1 MAEQQ
6 PPRRSTLPKDEAQRR
21 YIEIGE
27 LVVLEQIK
35 RDADWLDDHP
45 IAIGPFARL
54 DASAAAAHDGKTRGV
69 ISNLFGSQAAFQA
82 ETMALALS
90 AADWID
96 RIQYPDPAAFP
107 DAEAWL
113 DALLAAESARG
124 PRHAA
129 DPVIDF
135 GTLWALWLGA
145 VPYGLWSDKVVGPSM
160 DEHVQVV
167 GRLAQVLAGAID
179 HFGLELRDDTTV
191 DDLAFAH
198 RRHGR
203 GRLAQPVPHD
213 ASTRATRRSRSR
225 PCSGGRAACSGA
237 ARFRPRRGA
246 PARPRRPAR
255 PPARGRAGRA
265 CRGCGRRA

>member
-1 MAEQQ
+1 
-6 PPRRSTLPKDEAQRR
+6 
-21 YIEIGE
+21 
-27 LVVLEQIK
+27 VLEQIK

-54 DASAAAAHDGKTRGV
+54 DAGAAAAHDGKTRGV

-167 GRLAQVLAGAID
+167 GRLAQVLAEAID

-191 DDLAFAH
+191 DDLAFAIAGMVEGVWLNQCLTTQH
-198 RRHGR
+198 PGDAKEPIATLLQRSGR
-203 GRLAQPVPHD
+203 MLW
-213 ASTRATRRSRSR
+213 
-225 PCSGGRAACSGA
+225 
-237 ARFRPRRGA
+237 RGA
-246 PARPRRPAR
+246 IQASPGRTRPAS
-255 PPARGRAGRA
+255 
-265 CRGCGRRA
+265 

>member
-54 DASAAAAHDGKTRGV
+54 DAGAAAAHDGKTRGV

-96 RIQYPDPAAFP
+96 RIQYPEPAAFP
-107 DAEAWL
+107 DAEAWV
-113 DALLAAESARG
+113 DALLADESARG

-135 GTLWALWLGA
+135 GTLWALWLGV
-145 VPYGLWSDKVVGPSM
+145 VPYGDV
-160 DEHVQVV
+160 ERQ
-167 GRLAQVLAGAID
+167 
-179 HFGLELRDDTTV
+179 
-191 DDLAFAH
+191 
-198 RRHGR
+198 
-203 GRLAQPVPHD
+203 
-213 ASTRATRRSRSR
+213 
-225 PCSGGRAACSGA
+225 GGRAEH
-237 ARFRPRRGA
+237 
-246 PARPRRPAR
+246 
-255 PPARGRAGRA
+255 GRAPP
-265 CRGCGRRA
+265 GRRAARTGARPGDRPFWARAAR